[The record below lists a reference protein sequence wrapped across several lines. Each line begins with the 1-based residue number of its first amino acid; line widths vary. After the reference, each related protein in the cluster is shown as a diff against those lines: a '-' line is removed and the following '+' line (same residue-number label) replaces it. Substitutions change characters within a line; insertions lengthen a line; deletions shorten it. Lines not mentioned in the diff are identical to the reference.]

1 MNNISLLNLYKIAY
15 RYLSKKRKIQTF
27 LILFLMLLNSFS
39 ELISIAILIPF
50 FSTLLN
56 IEETYSQIPEFFK
69 STFLANN
76 SQSFLITFVSIISLI
91 CIFSGFIRV
100 INIYGSNKLSAL
112 IANDLVFKTYTN
124 ILKQDY
130 SFFLKEEKSKL
141 ISVLSNDAVR
151 FLLQLIVPA
160 LNFINYV
167 LFLLIMGSILVF
179 YNWQISLSILFIVL
193 IMYLSVSFYAK
204 RIFSRESKK
213 QSLLLQKIVQKL
225 SMNLGS
231 IEYLILYNL
240 QEGKSKEFKNINLSL
255 NNSITI
261 SNYYAAFPRVFLE
274 YLMIIIFILLSLYLG
289 YNNLLEK
296 YLAFLITIIIL
307 AQKVLPTMQKIY
319 ESLALVSTTKDSFVK
334 LVNYLDIYKEKI
346 KINSSSNDE
355 KKRISKFEKLT
366 FKGVYFKYEKQNIFN
381 DISFNIFKGEK
392 VAIVGDSGSGKT
404 TLLRIILG
412 LLYPQ
417 NGIVKVNNKV
427 LNFKEILLRESWQ
440 NIIGYVPQEVF
451 LEKGSIRSNI
461 TFSDK
466 NDKENTKFIHQII
479 KSVSLENLV
488 EKLGG
493 IDSLLKESGVGL
505 SGGEKQ
511 RLAIA
516 RALYKSDEILIM
528 DEPTSALDIKTKN
541 KILKNIL
548 NIKGLTF
555 ICVLHD
561 VEKINEFNK
570 IIKCSEKKIEII
582 DKCTK

>member
-1 MNNISLLNLYKIAY
+1 MNDISLFNLYRIAF
-15 RYLSKKRKIQTF
+15 RYLSRKKKIQTY
-27 LILFLMLLNSFS
+27 LIICLMLLNSFS

-56 IEETYSQIPEFFK
+56 IEETYSQIPDFFK

-76 SQSFLITFVSIISLI
+76 SQSFLITFVLIITLI
-91 CIFSGFIRV
+91 CILSGSIRV
-100 INIYGSNKLSAL
+100 ISLYGSNKLAAL
-112 IANDLVFKTYTN
+112 IANELVFKTYKN

-130 SFFLKEEKSKL
+130 SFFLREEKSKL
-141 ISVLSNDAVR
+141 ISVLSNDGVR
-151 FLLQLIVPA
+151 FLIQLIIPS
-160 LNFINYV
+160 LNFINYI
-167 LFLLIMGSILVF
+167 LFLLIMGTILVF
-179 YNWQISLSILFIVL
+179 FNWQISLSILFIVL

-204 RIFSRESKK
+204 RIWQRESKK
-213 QSLLLQKIVQKL
+213 QTLLLQKIVQKL
-225 SMNLGS
+225 SIDLGS

-240 QEGKSKEFKNINLSL
+240 QGAKSKDFKDINLSL
-255 NNSITI
+255 KNSLTI
-261 SNYYAAFPRVFLE
+261 SNYYAAVPRVFLE
-274 YLMIIIFILLSLYLG
+274 YLMIIIFILISLYLG
-289 YNNLLEK
+289 YSNQLEK
-296 YLAFLITIIIL
+296 YLAFLITLIIL
-307 AQKVLPTMQKIY
+307 AQKILPLIQKIY
-319 ESLALVSTTKDSFVK
+319 ECLSLVSTTKDSFTNI
-334 LVNYLDIYKEKI
+334 VNYLEIYQEKI
-346 KINSSSNDE
+346 RINSSSNNE
-355 KKRISKFEKLT
+355 KESISKFQQLT
-366 FKGVYFKYEKQNIFN
+366 FKGVFFKYEKQNIFN
-381 DISFNIFKGEK
+381 DISFNISRGEK

-417 NGIVKVNNKV
+417 KGIVKVNNKV
-427 LNFKEILLRESWQ
+427 LNFKEIQLRKSWQ

-461 TFSDK
+461 TFSDM
-466 NDKENTKFIHQII
+466 NFKENNKFINQII
-479 KSVSLENLV
+479 KKVSLEGLV

-493 IDSLLKESGVGL
+493 IDSLVNESGVGL

-516 RALYKSDEILIM
+516 RALYKSNEILIM

-548 NIKGLTF
+548 SIKGLTF

-561 VEKINEFNK
+561 DDKINEFNK

-582 DKCTK
+582 NK

>member
-1 MNNISLLNLYKIAY
+1 MNDISLFNLYRIAY
-15 RYLSKKRKIQTF
+15 RYLSRKKKIQTY
-27 LILFLMLLNSFS
+27 LIICLMLLNSFS

-56 IEETYSQIPEFFK
+56 IEETYSQIPDFFK

-76 SQSFLITFVSIISLI
+76 SQSFLITFVLIITLI
-91 CIFSGFIRV
+91 CILSGSIRV
-100 INIYGSNKLSAL
+100 ISLYGSNKLAAL
-112 IANDLVFKTYTN
+112 IANELVFKTYTN

-130 SFFLKEEKSKL
+130 SFFLREEKSKL
-141 ISVLSNDAVR
+141 ISVLSNDGVR
-151 FLLQLIVPA
+151 FLIQLIIPS
-160 LNFINYV
+160 LNFINYI
-167 LFLLIMGSILVF
+167 LFLLIMATIIDF
-179 YNWQISLSILFIVL
+179 FNWQISFRILFIVL

-204 RIFSRESKK
+204 RIWQRESKK
-213 QSLLLQKIVQKL
+213 QTLLLQKIVQKL
-225 SMNLGS
+225 SIDLGS

-240 QEGKSKEFKNINLSL
+240 QGAKSKDFKDINLSL
-255 NNSITI
+255 KNSLTI
-261 SNYYAAFPRVFLE
+261 SNYYAAVPRVFLE
-274 YLMIIIFILLSLYLG
+274 YLMIIIFILISLYLG
-289 YNNLLEK
+289 YSNQLEK

-307 AQKVLPTMQKIY
+307 AQKILPLIQKIY
-319 ESLALVSTTKDSFVK
+319 ECLSLVSTTKDSFSNI
-334 LVNYLDIYKEKI
+334 VNYLEIYQEKI
-346 KINSSSNDE
+346 RINSSSNNE
-355 KKRISKFEKLT
+355 KESISKFQKLT
-366 FKGVYFKYEKQNIFN
+366 FKSVYFKYEKQNIFN
-381 DISFNIFKGEK
+381 DISFDIGRGEK

-417 NGIVKVNNKV
+417 KGIVKVNNKV
-427 LNFKEILLRESWQ
+427 LNFKEIQLRKSWQ

-461 TFSDK
+461 TFSDI
-466 NDKENTKFIHQII
+466 NLKENNRFIHQII
-479 KSVSLENLV
+479 KKVSLESLV

-493 IDSLLKESGVGL
+493 IDSLVNESGVGL

-516 RALYKSDEILIM
+516 RALYKSNEILIM
-528 DEPTSALDIKTKN
+528 DEPTSALDSKTKN

-548 NIKGLTF
+548 SIKGLTF

-561 VEKINEFNK
+561 DEKVNEFNK

-582 DKCTK
+582 NK

>member
-582 DKCTK
+582 NK

>member
-1 MNNISLLNLYKIAY
+1 M
-15 RYLSKKRKIQTF
+15 
-27 LILFLMLLNSFS
+27 
-39 ELISIAILIPF
+39 
-50 FSTLLN
+50 
-56 IEETYSQIPEFFK
+56 
-69 STFLANN
+69 
-76 SQSFLITFVSIISLI
+76 
-91 CIFSGFIRV
+91 
-100 INIYGSNKLSAL
+100 
-112 IANDLVFKTYTN
+112 
-124 ILKQDY
+124 
-130 SFFLKEEKSKL
+130 
-141 ISVLSNDAVR
+141 
-151 FLLQLIVPA
+151 
-160 LNFINYV
+160 
-167 LFLLIMGSILVF
+167 
-179 YNWQISLSILFIVL
+179 
-193 IMYLSVSFYAK
+193 
-204 RIFSRESKK
+204 
-213 QSLLLQKIVQKL
+213 
-225 SMNLGS
+225 
-231 IEYLILYNL
+231 
-240 QEGKSKEFKNINLSL
+240 
-255 NNSITI
+255 
-261 SNYYAAFPRVFLE
+261 
-274 YLMIIIFILLSLYLG
+274 
-289 YNNLLEK
+289 
-296 YLAFLITIIIL
+296 
-307 AQKVLPTMQKIY
+307 
-319 ESLALVSTTKDSFVK
+319 
-334 LVNYLDIYKEKI
+334 
-346 KINSSSNDE
+346 
-355 KKRISKFEKLT
+355 
-366 FKGVYFKYEKQNIFN
+366 
-381 DISFNIFKGEK
+381 
-392 VAIVGDSGSGKT
+392 
-404 TLLRIILG
+404 LRIILG

>member
-1 MNNISLLNLYKIAY
+1 MNDISLFNLYRIAY
-15 RYLSKKRKIQTF
+15 RYLSRKKKIQTF
-27 LILFLMLLNSFS
+27 LIICLMLLNSFS

-56 IEETYSQIPEFFK
+56 IEETYSQIPDFFK

-76 SQSFLITFVSIISLI
+76 SQSFLITFVLIITLM
-91 CIFSGFIRV
+91 CILSGSIRV
-100 INIYGSNKLSAL
+100 ISLYGSNKLAAL
-112 IANDLVFKTYTN
+112 IANELVFKTYTN

-130 SFFLKEEKSKL
+130 SFFLREEKSKL
-141 ISVLSNDAVR
+141 ISVLSNDGVR
-151 FLLQLIVPA
+151 FLIQLIIPS
-160 LNFINYV
+160 LNFINYI
-167 LFLLIMGSILVF
+167 LFLLIMGTILVF
-179 YNWQISLSILFIVL
+179 FNWQISFSILFIVL

-204 RIFSRESKK
+204 RIWQRESKK
-213 QSLLLQKIVQKL
+213 QTLLLQKIVQKL
-225 SMNLGS
+225 SIDLGS

-240 QEGKSKEFKNINLSL
+240 QGAKSKDFKDINLSL
-255 NNSITI
+255 KNSLTI
-261 SNYYAAFPRVFLE
+261 SNYYAAVPRVFLE
-274 YLMIIIFILLSLYLG
+274 YLMIIIFILISLYLG
-289 YNNLLEK
+289 YSNQLEK

-307 AQKVLPTMQKIY
+307 AQKILPLIQKIY
-319 ESLALVSTTKDSFVK
+319 ECLSLVSTTKDSFSNI
-334 LVNYLDIYKEKI
+334 VNYLEIYQEKI
-346 KINSSSNDE
+346 RINSSSNNE
-355 KKRISKFEKLT
+355 KESISKFQKLT

-381 DISFNIFKGEK
+381 DISFDIIRGEK

-417 NGIVKVNNKV
+417 KGIVKVNNKV

-461 TFSDK
+461 TFSDI
-466 NDKENTKFIHQII
+466 NFKENNRFIHQII
-479 KSVSLENLV
+479 KKVSLESVV

-493 IDSLLKESGVGL
+493 IDSLVNESGVGL

-516 RALYKSDEILIM
+516 RALYKSNEILIM
-528 DEPTSALDIKTKN
+528 DEPTSALDSKTKN

-548 NIKGLTF
+548 SIKGLTF

-561 VEKINEFNK
+561 DEKINEFNK

-582 DKCTK
+582 NK